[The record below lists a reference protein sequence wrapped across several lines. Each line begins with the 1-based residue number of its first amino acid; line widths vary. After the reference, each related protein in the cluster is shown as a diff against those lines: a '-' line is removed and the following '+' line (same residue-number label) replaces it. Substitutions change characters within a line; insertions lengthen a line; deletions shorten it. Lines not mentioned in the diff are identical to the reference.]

1 MLNKKKIRTLSK
13 IAVMEKHHGE
23 ELQKARE
30 YYRSDYVAVQ
40 LLKNVC
46 YLTVAYMIGLL
57 LWGVANMD
65 MLIEKLNRMQIKG
78 ILTGVI
84 VSYLLCMTAGLLLTY
99 VITMKRYFYGQELF
113 RHYQVLLQRLEDE
126 DDIEILEVTDL
137 RRKNQSHRWQSEEA
151 FCWQYCF
158 YILHLHRDR
167 HGPCY

>member
-1 MLNKKKIRTLSK
+1 MEREIAIEVKNLYIKMCIRD
-13 IAVMEKHHGE
+13 
-23 ELQKARE
+23 R
-30 YYRSDYVAVQ
+30 
-40 LLKNVC
+40 
-46 YLTVAYMIGLL
+46 

-137 RRKNQSHRWQSEEA
+137 RRKK
-151 FCWQYCF
+151 
-158 YILHLHRDR
+158 
-167 HGPCY
+167 

>member
-1 MLNKKKIRTLSK
+1 MLNKKKIRTMSK
-13 IAVMEKHHGE
+13 IAVMEKHHEE

-40 LLKNVC
+40 LLKNAC

-78 ILTGVI
+78 ILT
-84 VSYLLCMTAGLLLTY
+84 SYLLCMTAGLLLTY

-137 RRKNQSHRWQSEEA
+137 RRKK
-151 FCWQYCF
+151 
-158 YILHLHRDR
+158 
-167 HGPCY
+167 